1 MTVTS
6 LFGAAEEAAGAA
18 ASCAGAAA
26 QKHATHTLTASNRTR
41 RTTGAVNMRNSFEGM
56 LAGPQAAPDTTLL

>member
-18 ASCAGAAA
+18 ASCAGAVA
-26 QKHATHTLTASNRTR
+26 QKHAKLTPTASHRTIR
-41 RTTGAVNMRNSFEGM
+41 KGVEVFMRNSFEGM
-56 LAGPQAAPDTTLL
+56 LAGPSAAPDTTLL